1 MGLFERFPY
10 TNFHELNAAWII
22 EELTKLKTTIEQ
34 FVSINALKYADPIQW
49 SIIRQYEKNTIVI
62 DPLTGTAYI
71 SVQPVPAGV
80 AITNTDYWTVVFDLG
95 SFVVRAA
102 KNFTDKWEDETT
114 LTATFPS
121 SVNDWIIWGDTLY
134 RVLSPIVAGDQYVI
148 GSNIEH
154 FTIENVTGHIQD
166 LDTTDKSNLVAA
178 INELVQALIDEATR
192 VNDITGSLDDLNTTD
207 QSNLVAAINEVLQ
220 TIIDTAGNLDSLN
233 TSDKSNLVA
242 AINELLSNIGDLT
255 LLNTTD
261 KSSAVNAINEVVDDI
276 SNMDARKLNFVM
288 GDISITRY
296 DYGDYVID
304 VLKLSHKNQDDSDN
318 QPFCKGEYNLE
329 GMEIFSE
336 GTKLCVNAGFYDS
349 AYKMQGNTISNGSVI
364 TGNPISSPAVCY
376 LGIKDAD
383 GDLAYYDQTTP
394 MADILADGCSNAALA
409 WCPLIEN
416 HALSPNILNISQ
428 TSQQNIGVDDDLNYY
443 IVTTSYYCPLDIP
456 SVAAWILSNYPE
468 IKTAFAIDSGGSA
481 QTRVYN
487 IMTNANSD
495 LNRQYGRKIP
505 SAICFPIGNEKN
517 DITSVLDV
525 MRISKENTMPMVIYN
540 SGSHTQIGTKV
551 QMSFFNSYQ
560 VGNIF
565 FGCGVVE
572 LEDGY
577 DGSWVRLT
585 TLENYLPSPD
595 RHSYFPL
602 ICHYSVTN
610 NGRMDINPSSDEMNI
625 KPTIEIKG
633 PANSSGSSRLYDVNI
648 IYAVKQMR

>member
-10 TNFHELNAAWII
+10 TNFHELNSTWII
-22 EELTKLKTTIEQ
+22 EELIRLKTTIEQ

-49 SIIRQYEKNTIVI
+49 NIVSQYEKNTIVI

-71 SVQPVPAGV
+71 SVQPVPSGV

-121 SVNDWIIWGDTLY
+121 AVNDWIIWGDTLY
-134 RVLSPIVAGDQYVI
+134 RVASPITAGDQYVD
-148 GSNIEH
+148 GSNIIH
-154 FTIENVTGHIQD
+154 FTVEDVIGHIQE

-178 INELVQALIDEATR
+178 INELVQALADEAAR
-192 VNDITGSLDDLNTTD
+192 VNDITGSLDDLDTTDQSNLVAAINELVQALSDEAARVNDITGSLDDLDTTD
-207 QSNLVAAINEVLQ
+207 QSNLVAAINEVN
-220 TIIDTAGNLDSLN
+220 TKADDLD
-233 TSDKSNLVA
+233 K
-242 AINELLSNIGDLT
+242 EKLSFIIGD
-255 LLNTTD
+255 
-261 KSSAVNAINEVVDDI
+261 V
-276 SNMDARKLNFVM
+276 
-288 GDISITRY
+288 SIIRH
-296 DYGDYVID
+296 DYGNYVIE
-304 VLKLSHKNQDDSDN
+304 VLKLAHDNQDGSKN
-318 QPFCKGEYNLE
+318 IPYCKGEYNLE

-336 GTKLCVNAGFYDS
+336 GTKLAINAGFYDS
-349 AYKMQGNTISNGSVI
+349 ANKMQGNTISNGSVI
-364 TGNPISSPAVCY
+364 TGNVISSPAVCY
-376 LGIKDAD
+376 LGFDD
-383 GDLAYYDQTTP
+383 NGDFHYYDQTTP
-394 MADILADGCSNAALA
+394 MADIIADGCDNAILA

-416 HALSPNILNISQ
+416 HALSPNILSISQ

-443 IVTTSYYCPLDIP
+443 IITTSYYCPLDIQG
-456 SVAAWILSNYPE
+456 VANWILANYPE
-468 IKTAFAIDSGGSA
+468 IKTCFAVDSGGSA

-487 IMTNANSD
+487 IMTNTNSD

-505 SAICFPIGNEKN
+505 SAICFPITSEQN
-517 DITSVLDV
+517 DITSILHII
-525 MRISKENTMPMVIYN
+525 RETKENVMPQVIYN

-585 TLENYLPSPD
+585 TLENYFPSPD
-595 RHSYFPL
+595 RHSYFAL
-602 ICHYSVTN
+602 IAHYNVTN
-610 NGRMDINPSSDEMNI
+610 NGRMDINPSSDEMDI